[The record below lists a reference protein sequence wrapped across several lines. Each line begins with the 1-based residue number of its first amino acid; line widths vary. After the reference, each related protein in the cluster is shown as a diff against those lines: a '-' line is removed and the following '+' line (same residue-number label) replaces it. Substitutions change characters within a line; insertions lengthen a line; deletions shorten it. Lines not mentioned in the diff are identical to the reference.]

1 MIKTLKQNKFNVIDA
16 STLDCIHLRIDD
28 PSTAQKLINKTFTD
42 MIVVQND
49 GLHLHCEKLSPLKMN
64 TILSTL
70 IKAEI
75 FPLSFSSPH
84 FEGYT
89 FSVEGMSCGGCVKK
103 ISKAL
108 KESFGEKILNVFV
121 SLEMKK
127 CMVIVRD
134 RRATKE
140 DLKDKIQELGYE
152 CVDPE
157 TCEKEDSCCK
167 DDSCCKSKSCCE
179 TGKCSAK
186 KIDSC
191 EKTNVCNDSCCG
203 GKSDKVVELLSI
215 KVANSKEDL
224 KSLVL
229 VVEGMTCTSCAT
241 KLEKTVSSLN
251 GVHGCSVNFLSKKC
265 EVVYE
270 ENGINVEKIIKSVK
284 QLGFSAEVFENYDD
298 GKVQLIIDEIKQDR
312 KLVES
317 KLHKHV
323 EILQYEIDERQ
334 GSVTIEFDASA
345 TYKRAIIDKLEKDGL
360 HVTLKQNDS
369 LSMLK
374 ASLLGGDEQR
384 KYRNYFL
391 FCLGN
396 SIVFE
401 FTL

>member
-1 MIKTLKQNKFNVIDA
+1 
-16 STLDCIHLRIDD
+16 
-28 PSTAQKLINKTFTD
+28 
-42 MIVVQND
+42 
-49 GLHLHCEKLSPLKMN
+49 
-64 TILSTL
+64 
-70 IKAEI
+70 
-75 FPLSFSSPH
+75 
-84 FEGYT
+84 
-89 FSVEGMSCGGCVKK
+89 CGGCVKK

-229 VVEGMTCTSCAT
+229 VVEGMTCTS
-241 KLEKTVSSLN
+241 
-251 GVHGCSVNFLSKKC
+251 
-265 EVVYE
+265 
-270 ENGINVEKIIKSVK
+270 
-284 QLGFSAEVFENYDD
+284 
-298 GKVQLIIDEIKQDR
+298 
-312 KLVES
+312 
-317 KLHKHV
+317 
-323 EILQYEIDERQ
+323 
-334 GSVTIEFDASA
+334 
-345 TYKRAIIDKLEKDGL
+345 
-360 HVTLKQNDS
+360 
-369 LSMLK
+369 
-374 ASLLGGDEQR
+374 
-384 KYRNYFL
+384 
-391 FCLGN
+391 
-396 SIVFE
+396 
-401 FTL
+401 